1 MDQRDFLSELLVVI
15 VLYRKKP
22 EESIALSSLERVIR
36 NCAATPA
43 ILIYDNSP
51 LRAQCSG
58 NHLTYRH
65 NPQNRGT
72 SYAYNQAALHAREE
86 SKTWMLL
93 LDQDTQID
101 ANFLSDLGQ
110 VAGTDSGSVAFVPRV
125 YDSRGLLSPFRFT
138 QGRGRRIHACPDV
151 LPLNRYR
158 FVNSGLLIRVT
169 AFEAAGGYDER
180 VPLDFSDICF
190 GERLR
195 SQNVTDRFRVV
206 DASLTHAFSDNEDVP
221 LEQALNRFRFFQKGS
236 IAMGKYSG
244 STFLYAFNTFVRACR
259 LCLRHRNLRFL
270 ILLINRNHD

>member
-22 EESIALSSLERVIR
+22 EESMALSSLELVLR
-36 NCAATPA
+36 NCASAPA

-51 LRAQCSG
+51 LPARYLG
-58 NHLTYRH
+58 DHLTYRH
-65 NPQNRGT
+65 DPLNRGT

-101 ANFLSDLGQ
+101 TNFLSNL
-110 VAGTDSGSVAFVPRV
+110 VEIAGTDSDSVVFVPRI
-125 YDSRGLLSPFRFT
+125 YDSKGLLSPFRFAR
-138 QGRGRRIHACPDV
+138 GRGKRIHACPDV

-190 GERLR
+190 GERLW
-195 SQNVTDRFRVV
+195 SQNVTDHVRVV
-206 DASLTHAFSDNEDVP
+206 ETSLTHAFSDNEDVP
-221 LEQALNRFRFFQKGS
+221 LEHALNRFKFFQKGS

-244 STFLYAFNTFVRACR
+244 STFLYAFNTFLRACR
-259 LCLRHRNLRFL
+259 LSIRYYNLRFL
-270 ILLINRNHD
+270 ILLHRNHD